1 MVRINSVAKG
11 LANYIDTE
19 ILPKMGGWQRWV
31 VGSAAGIALK
41 RADRLITALADHP
54 LIKAM
59 GIIDSEGLVDLDLIY
74 EEFARQAA
82 KGPAVIDITMNNEL
96 RLTAEDV
103 DKIYRAIMSVDGQ

>member
-1 MVRINSVAKG
+1 MVRINSVATG

-54 LIKAM
+54 LIKAT
-59 GIIDSEGLVDLDLIY
+59 GIIDSEGLINY
-74 EEFARQAA
+74 INA
-82 KGPAVIDITMNNEL
+82 K
-96 RLTAEDV
+96 
-103 DKIYRAIMSVDGQ
+103 

>member
-41 RADRLITALADHP
+41 WADRLITALADHP

-59 GIIDSEGLVDLDLIY
+59 GIIDSEGLVDLDLIH

-103 DKIYRAIMSVDGQ
+103 EKIYRAIMSADGQ